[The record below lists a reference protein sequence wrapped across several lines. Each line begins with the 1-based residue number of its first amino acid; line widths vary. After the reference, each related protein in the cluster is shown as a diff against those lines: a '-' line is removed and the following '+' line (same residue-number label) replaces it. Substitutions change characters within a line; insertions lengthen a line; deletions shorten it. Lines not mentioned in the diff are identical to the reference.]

1 MSLNNNTK
9 WIYADISDYEERNIL
24 KINKEASCA
33 NNGYNIF
40 FKIIYVK

>member
-24 KINKEASCA
+24 KINKKRLVL
-33 NNGYNIF
+33 IMD
-40 FKIIYVK
+40 IIYFSK